1 VNFLA
6 QHDVGGLVADGKM
19 LDRVTELL
27 RDRERLQSM
36 QRRAWLLGRR
46 DGARKVTDLAL
57 DFVSRRQAL
66 ASR

>member
-6 QHDVGGLVADGKM
+6 EHDVGGLVPDGEM
-19 LDRVTELL
+19 LGRVTELL
-27 RDRERLQSM
+27 RDRDRLQAM

-46 DGARKVTDLAL
+46 DGARKVADLAL
-57 DFVSRRQAL
+57 NFVSRRQAM